1 MCGIAG
7 IWNTDGRRV
16 EESDIDRFTD
26 ALLHRGPDDRG
37 VWREDDGS
45 VALGH
50 RRLAILDPRS
60 DGRQPMSWGDG
71 RYVITY
77 NGEVYNFLELREV
90 LEGKGHLFR
99 TGTDTE
105 VILASYVE
113 WGEEMLLR
121 FNGMWAFAI
130 YDREKRILFLARDR
144 FGVKPLHYRQTPRQ
158 FAFASELK
166 AFRHLDG
173 FRPELDR
180 ESARLFLEDG
190 FGVEGTARTLL
201 QGVHRLRSGH
211 LALLRNGRLEIRRWW
226 NTLDHLVSPPD
237 SLEAQAG
244 DFRELFDDAVRLRM
258 RSDVPIGSCLSGG
271 FDSASVVCTVAG
283 IGGRQAG
290 PRQAPDWQRTF
301 VAAFPGASNDERAEA
316 EEIIRFA
323 GVKGNFLQVADD
335 AALPNLD
342 EVLDGVDGVWVNSP
356 TALWLIY
363 REFRRAGVVVSL
375 DGHGADELMGGYV
388 QPDYLLFHDTPPPWT
403 APRENLKRLGEYR
416 DVLRRFSLGRLGVW
430 RVALSAFLRYHPSLA
445 GAPDTGTVA
454 RSFARIVPGRPEAE
468 PDELRPVGRNDALPP
483 AWGDMNR
490 RLYRMFHS
498 DLLPTILRVIDR
510 LSMAHGV
517 EVRMPF
523 MDWRLVRFVF
533 SLPDDSKVGAGMT
546 KRVARVAMEGRIP
559 ETIRTARHKVGFTSP
574 MPEWFSGPMRGW
586 LRDQAFRPGVSGH
599 DLVDGARLQAAV
611 RDHDSGRPWTWRECS
626 AVWSAVHLLWFER
639 QLVPSTA
646 APVASGGQAAN
657 LASSRASVA
666 PVSEANSRM

>member
-16 EESDIDRFTD
+16 EESSIDRFTD

-37 VWREDDGS
+37 VWRDEDGS
-45 VALGH
+45 VALEH
-50 RRLAILDPRS
+50 RRLAILDPGN
-60 DGRQPMSWGDG
+60 DGCQPMSWGDG

-77 NGEVYNFLELREV
+77 NGEVYNFLEIREV
-90 LEGKGHLFR
+90 LETKGHRFR
-99 TGTDTE
+99 TETDTE

-144 FGVKPLHYRQTPRQ
+144 FGVKPLHYRQTSGQ

-190 FGVEGTARTLL
+190 FGVEGTEHTLL
-201 QGVHRLRSGH
+201 QGVRRLRGGH
-211 LALLRNGRLEIRRWW
+211 LAVLRNGRLEIRRWW
-226 NTLDHLVSPPD
+226 NTLDHLVSPPG

-258 RSDVPIGSCLSGG
+258 RSDLPIGNSLSGG

-290 PRQAPDWQRTF
+290 PRQAPDWQKTF
-301 VAAFPGASNDERAEA
+301 VATFPGASNDERKEA
-316 EEIIRFA
+316 EEVIRFA
-323 GVKGNFLQVADD
+323 GVTGRFLRIAEGQ
-335 AALPNLD
+335 ALKDLD
-342 EVLDGVDGVWVNSP
+342 EVLDDVDDVWVNSP

-388 QPDYLLFHDTPPPWT
+388 QPDYLLFHDAPPPWA
-403 APRENLKRLGEYR
+403 APRENLKRLGAYR

-430 RVALSAFLRYHPSLA
+430 RFALSAFMRYHPSLGA
-445 GAPDTGTVA
+445 APDTSAVT
-454 RSFARIVPGRPEAE
+454 RSFVRTLPNRSAVDSAELLPFGKIDAVPPK
-468 PDELRPVGRNDALPP
+468 
-483 AWGDMNR
+483 WGEMNR
-490 RLYRMFHS
+490 RLHRMFHS
-498 DLLPTILRVIDR
+498 DLLPTILHLIDR

-523 MDWRLVRFVF
+523 LDWRLVRFVF
-533 SLPDDSKVGAGMT
+533 SLPDSSKVGAGMT
-546 KRVARVAMEGRIP
+546 KRVARIAMKGRIP
-559 ETIRTARHKVGFTSP
+559 ETIRTARHKIGFSSP
-574 MPEWFSGPMRGW
+574 MPEWFAGPMKEW
-586 LRDQAFRPGVSGH
+586 LWNSAFHPEVSGH
-599 DLVDGARLQAAV
+599 DIVDGARLQAAV
-611 RDHDSGRPWTWRECS
+611 RDHGSGRPWTWQECS
-626 AVWSAVHLLWFER
+626 AVWSAVHLLWFEK
-639 QLVPSTA
+639 QLVASTA
-646 APVASGGQAAN
+646 TSAAAGRQAAN